1 MLHVGKVRLS
11 RRRAPAND
19 TLSLVNAIASSA
31 ISNSNHTAADPLT
44 QYGEAVMSAGRT
56 DQCGEHKCDGDKHN
70 NQSNDD
76 YHVDTSDSD
85 SILH

>member
-1 MLHVGKVRLS
+1 
-11 RRRAPAND
+11 
-19 TLSLVNAIASSA
+19 
-31 ISNSNHTAADPLT
+31 
-44 QYGEAVMSAGRT
+44 MSAGRT

-85 SILH
+85 SIFIRRHRLRYVNDVGVHRGQTSYSRRAPLCSSLLRL